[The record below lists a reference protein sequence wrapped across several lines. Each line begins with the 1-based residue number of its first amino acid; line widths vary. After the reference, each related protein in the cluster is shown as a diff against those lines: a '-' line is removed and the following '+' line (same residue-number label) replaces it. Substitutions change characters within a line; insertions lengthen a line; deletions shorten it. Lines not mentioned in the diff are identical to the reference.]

1 MIDHLGS
8 QPRCLTGFVFSGGVC
23 GLIGCKPT
31 NLTTFTAFTR
41 MLVVHGCIQ
50 PLTSVEGAIRLF
62 QFPGESKSA
71 CPIQSAAHAL
81 HSREEMDREWVPV
94 TRSLEPGIAS
104 KICLSLVEWPSQV
117 CTHRPSHCISSR
129 SSEVVTRCPS
139 WKVGMDRAR
148 FLLGA
153 LLNSISATIGAPL
166 LGSKPLKIN
175 PPAQVV

>member
-1 MIDHLGS
+1 MDHLGS

-31 NLTTFTAFTR
+31 NLTTTTAFSDVGGAR
-41 MLVVHGCIQ
+41 LHSALDERRGCN
-50 PLTSVEGAIRLF
+50 PHCRKVFT
-62 QFPGESKSA
+62 GESKSA
-71 CPIQSAAHAL
+71 CPCMCRQLTHYTQTL
-81 HSREEMDREWVPV
+81 DREWVPV

-104 KICLSLVEWPSQV
+104 KMCLASLVEWPSQV

-148 FLLGA
+148 YPSRSVCHPA
-153 LLNSISATIGAPL
+153 LLPTEP
-166 LGSKPLKIN
+166 
-175 PPAQVV
+175 